1 MIELKETLQ
10 NSLIENSS
18 LSVYIDCH
26 VPKLTMRINDS
37 RQMILYGIGLDKQHG
52 FTLNVSIDKNSNMGK
67 RISQLLNSKGML
79 NEFKV
84 FEDKRS
90 LIYVKDFG
98 SKVTEISETIDKIFE
113 ELSSYNL
120 GKPYEFTVNK
130 MDTYHRLE

>member
-1 MIELKETLQ
+1 
-10 NSLIENSS
+10 
-18 LSVYIDCH
+18 
-26 VPKLTMRINDS
+26 MRINDS